1 MRSTS
6 VKHLRH
12 RAIAL
17 LIAIVV
23 VLPLLP
29 TTYAQAFQTA
39 AVPDL
44 TAKAVYSIDES
55 AGVELYA
62 KNPDERLPPAST
74 TKIATAIVVMNHV
87 KNLEEQVQIAPD
99 DVAASYES
107 KMGVQ
112 AGDTLTV
119 EQLMYGM
126 MLPSGNDAARALA
139 RYVGKQLGGDDP
151 IAAFVAEMNNLVTTL
166 GLKNTHFTNPV
177 GLKDDP
183 DHYSS
188 ARDLAALANEALKNK
203 FIAAVVRTK
212 EITVTSVGPEHRDFD
227 LFNVNQLLGQN
238 GVHGVKSGSTDAAG
252 GCLVV
257 ASWAHGRNRVITVI
271 LGSKIHYD
279 PETEAADL
287 DLRWDEMTEL
297 LQTMDRDYRWI
308 APGETDEVPGLHDE
322 MAAWQVELEK
332 PPSIVVPRNKMDTFH
347 YRLQLGPPGK
357 PRSKV
362 GQVLFFIGSDQ
373 IAALPV
379 YQSAAPEAASTPTRT
394 AAATA

>member
-1 MRSTS
+1 MRLTS
-6 VKHLRH
+6 IKQLRH
-12 RAIAL
+12 RAVAL
-17 LIAIVV
+17 LIAVAF
-23 VLPLLP
+23 LFPLLP
-29 TTYAQAFQTA
+29 TTTAQAFQPA
-39 AVPDL
+39 AVPDM

-74 TKIATAIVVMNHV
+74 TKIATAIVVMKYV
-87 KNLEEQVQIAPD
+87 KNLEEPVQIVPD

-139 RYVGKQLGGDDP
+139 RHVGQQLGGDDP
-151 IAAFVAEMNNLVTTL
+151 IAAFVAEMNNLVATL

-177 GLKDDP
+177 GLEDDS

-203 FIAAVVRTK
+203 FIATVVRTK

-227 LFNVNQLLGQN
+227 LINVNQLLGQN

-257 ASWAHGRNRVITVI
+257 ANWEHGRNRVITVI
-271 LGSKIHYD
+271 LGSKIEYD
-279 PETEAADL
+279 QVTEAPKI
-287 DLRWDEMTEL
+287 DLRWDEMKEL

-308 APGETDEVPGLHDE
+308 APGETDEVPGLRDE

-332 PPSIVVPRNKMDTFH
+332 PPSIVVPRNQMGEFH

-357 PRSKV
+357 PKSKV
-362 GQVLFFIGSDQ
+362 GQVLFFVGSDQ
-373 IAALPV
+373 IAARPV
-379 YQSAAPEAASTPTRT
+379 YQAPAPEAASTPTRT
-394 AAATA
+394 AASA